1 MASISRRS
9 KIQDIPEAKEWKLA
23 MTMARVLAKGMPDR
37 LEWLKNQVDAITEC
51 GDTAGA
57 LQLLNYA
64 DETLSL
70 KDFLVVKT
78 SLSETKSSCK

>member
-1 MASISRRS
+1 
-9 KIQDIPEAKEWKLA
+9 
-23 MTMARVLAKGMPDR
+23 MPDR
-37 LEWLKNQVDAITEC
+37 LEWLKNQADAITEC

-70 KDFLVVKT
+70 KDFLVLKT

>member
-1 MASISRRS
+1 MA
-9 KIQDIPEAKEWKLA
+9 
-23 MTMARVLAKGMPDR
+23 V
-37 LEWLKNQVDAITEC
+37 C

-70 KDFLVVKT
+70 KDFLVVKN
-78 SLSETKSSCK
+78 KSFRDEEQL